1 MPDWLKHNHKLT
13 VINMKNN
20 DEWKLI
26 PVVAI
31 LVALDTEKKESAEL
45 SFYIF

>member
-1 MPDWLKHNHKLT
+1 MT
-13 VINMKNN
+13 NN

-45 SFYIF
+45 SYYIFLAFFLLNYLNILYII